1 MGVQPNDAAGAYRR
15 APLRQ
20 TKAETQKV
28 PKPMLGEDQLQE
40 INVVLASA
48 LSERR
53 VVDIKY
59 WKDGFIKSKIAT
71 PYRIDFVE
79 RQLIILDEFGLK
91 TELSLTD
98 IVGVSF

>member
-71 PYRIDFVE
+71 PEKIDYVDRRLTF
-79 RQLIILDEFGLK
+79 IDEFGIG
-91 TELSLTD
+91 LSYFYTD
-98 IVGVSF
+98 K